1 MEPTTEPSRAVSAA
15 RAHLD
20 RGFRL
25 EQAGTLDRAL
35 DEYRDAMRTAVSPSE
50 NAEAHLRIARVY
62 RSMAD
67 WSLSREE
74 SDAAVRIAKAAGLDD
89 LAAEALNVEF
99 GALQTQGRF
108 DEADTIGQ
116 RAIGLARSP
125 RVRGITLQNLGRS
138 AAERRDF
145 KTSDRYFN
153 ESINAFR
160 AANYEFGLAV
170 ALCNASRASLV
181 RGDAQRSVEIGNEA
195 ITIARRLNSLET
207 LLTAVQNQAAAFMA
221 TGKLESA
228 ETLLTEALGHF
239 TSARN
244 PIRQAE
250 CLEIMG
256 QIGEL
261 RSDWETAVRCYT
273 RAGDLAGAAND
284 KPLTERLRRRFEAAV
299 AMRARSGRT
308 PSAP

>member
-1 MEPTTEPSRAVSAA
+1 MEPTPEPSRAVSVA

-35 DEYRDAMRTAVSPSE
+35 DEYRKALTTAASPDDE
-50 NAEAHLRIARVY
+50 AESHLRIARVY
-62 RSMAD
+62 RSTAD
-67 WSLSREE
+67 WERCRQH
-74 SDAAVRIAKAAGLDD
+74 SDKSVEIATAAGLDD
-89 LAAEALNVEF
+89 LAAEALNIEF
-99 GALQTQGRF
+99 GALQSQGRF
-108 DEADTIGQ
+108 DEADAIGQ
-116 RAIGLARSP
+116 RAIALARSP

-138 AAERRDF
+138 SAERRDF
-145 KTSDRYFN
+145 KTSDRYFM
-153 ESINAFR
+153 ESIDAFR
-160 AANYEFGLAV
+160 SANYELGLAI
-170 ALCNASRASLV
+170 ALGNASRAALD

-195 ITIARRLNSLET
+195 ITIARRLNSLDT

-221 TGKLESA
+221 TGKLDSA

-273 RAGDLAGAAND
+273 RAGDLAAGAKDN
-284 KPLTERLRRRFEAAV
+284 PLAERLRRRRESAV
-299 AMRARSGRT
+299 IMRARSGN
-308 PSAP
+308 PEDAA